1 MSFSYLGRRV
11 LGTFVGL
18 LPWSVL
24 IAVFFGDKL
33 GLPLFR
39 FWKEIFLIILFGIF
53 CLSNKSKE
61 RTSWD
66 SIDGAITLYALWMII
81 VSLVNHTTLIA
92 YVY

>member
-1 MSFSYLGRRV
+1 MSTYLGRRI
-11 LGTFVGL
+11 LLIFVGL

-39 FWKEIFLIILFGIF
+39 FWKEIFLIVLFGIF
-53 CLSNKSKE
+53 CLSSKIKE
-61 RTSWD
+61 RITWD
-66 SIDGAITLYALWMII
+66 SIDGGVALYALWMII
-81 VSLVNHTTLIA
+81 VSAFSHTTLIA

>member
-53 CLSNKSKE
+53 CLSNRPKE

-66 SIDGAITLYALWMII
+66 SIDGAIVLYALWMII